1 MKTSKTVSFLLMAGG
16 ALIIILIVCC
26 PLQAQNPRSYPV
38 PTWQVGDWWDVERA
52 SVGFAA
58 PRVMWSRTS
67 RVRYKVEATADIEG
81 YTVYKVSATP
91 EGASAANRYLYFNAA
106 DLSIVKDESVVKPG
120 RPMSAQLR
128 TPGQPSWFGPLPLC
142 WPVFPLVEGQ
152 TTAIESNPNEFRRAD
167 GTIRQLGE
175 SEVLLQ
181 ERCEPGKLY
190 PRQEVSVETVHWGG
204 QDRDAFRVRFR
215 QLNADGT
222 VYEQAILRWVTGI
235 DWPAQA
241 WITEGGGSKLAEW
254 NRVVASSK
262 GLPYT
267 VPPLN
272 ISGFTI
278 NE

>member
-1 MKTSKTVSFLLMAGG
+1 MKMSKTVSFLLMAGG

-38 PTWQVGDWWDVERA
+38 PTWQVGDWWDVDEA
-52 SVGFAA
+52 YVSAIG
-58 PRVMWSRTS
+58 PRVEWSRTS

-91 EGASAANRYLYFNAA
+91 DGASAANRYLYFNAT
-106 DLSIVKDESVVKPG
+106 DLSIVQDESVVKPT
-120 RPMSAQLR
+120 RPMHVSLQ

-142 WPVFPLVEGQ
+142 WPAFPLVEG
-152 TTAIESNPNEFRRAD
+152 ESKAADSNLFEFRRAD
-167 GTIRQLGE
+167 GTIRQLGL
-175 SEVLLQ
+175 SEVLHQ
-181 ERCEPGKLY
+181 YECEPGKMY
-190 PRQEVSVETVHWGG
+190 SRQEVSVETVHWGG

-222 VYEQAILRWVTGI
+222 VKKQAILRWVTGI

-241 WITEGGGSKLAEW
+241 WLNAGGGSGLTGW

-278 NE
+278 ND